1 MLFMPMMIQSH
12 WELSS
17 CNLTTQFTLK
27 TWKMLYFSQTK
38 QDNMVKLW
46 TMFLRIWTIQDK
58 APSQYQH
65 LNTRSTSNN
74 MVQQLACNYADQR
87 MKKWTTLTLLISL
100 MSMNGSHIMKA
111 TDQTMLI
118 FQWLIPL
125 CKMEL
130 TSGYWVIIIGGCAPS
145 IWASQRIN

>member
-1 MLFMPMMIQSH
+1 MLFMPMTIQSH

-27 TWKMLYFSQTK
+27 TWKILYFSQTK
-38 QDNMVKLW
+38 QDNMVQLW
-46 TMFLRIWTIQDK
+46 TMFLRIWTIQEN
-58 APSQYQH
+58 APSQYQQ

-74 MVQQLACNYADQR
+74 MVQQLDCNSTDQR
-87 MKKWTTLTLLISL
+87 MKKSITSKLSISL

-118 FQWLIPL
+118 FQWLIPMW
-125 CKMEL
+125 KMEL
-130 TSGYWVIIIGGCAPS
+130 TSGYWVITIGGCTPS
-145 IWASQRIN
+145 IWASQRID